1 MTQINVVT
9 RNGEERQIESQTGEP
24 LMWALRDQN
33 VDVEAVCGGA
43 LSCATCHIYVDPEW
57 LESLDEPDEF
67 EAALLE
73 DLVHADKR
81 SRLSCQLVVTDAHA
95 GLRCTIAPSED

>member
-1 MTQINVVT
+1 MTQIHVVT
-9 RNGEERQIESQTGEP
+9 RDGEEKQIETTPGEP

-43 LSCATCHIYVDPEW
+43 VSCATCHVYVDQEW
-57 LESLDEPDEF
+57 VESLESPDDF

-81 SRLSCQLVVTDAHA
+81 SRLSCQLIMTDALK